1 MKDDFDFKSIGKR
14 MPYEVP
20 EGFFDILEAN
30 VLEIVGKDKASNGTA
45 AHRDTLSRPQARKR
59 TLIYSLL
66 SAAAVITLLLV
77 VGLGHTRQ
85 EAPTLN
91 DVDKAFSQLSTDD
104 QQYMLNVYQE
114 DAFLNYLK
122 TE

>member
-20 EGFFDILEAN
+20 EGFFDSLEAN
-30 VLEIVGKDKASNGTA
+30 VLEIVGKDKASNSTA
-45 AHRDTLSRPQARKR
+45 THRETPSRPQARKR
-59 TLIYSLL
+59 TLIYSML
-66 SAAAVITLLLV
+66 SAAAAITLLLV

-91 DVDKAFSQLSTDD
+91 DVDKAFSQLSTAD

-114 DAFLNYLK
+114 DEFINY
-122 TE
+122 